1 MSEGMIT
8 SSPEEKVCREAC
20 SSACPQYARVL
31 NLCND
36 PCPLSLV
43 LLLRGLPN
51 GEPAIAYLTGCEPH
65 EHAENY
71 TNCFWEEE
79 VVDSDVAP
87 ERVLSLSMVSEGHE
101 EE

>member
-20 SSACPQYARVL
+20 SYACPQYARVL
-31 NLCND
+31 DLCND

-87 ERVLSLSMVSEGHE
+87 ERVL
-101 EE
+101 